1 MIIVG
6 NGEIVESNI
15 FSRSNALFT
24 YFLDI
29 FSVFIENKKFWV
41 LHTVR

>member
-1 MIIVG
+1 MIIIC
-6 NGEIVESNI
+6 NGKVFEIKI

>member
-1 MIIVG
+1 MIIIC
-6 NGEIVESNI
+6 NGKVFEIEI

-29 FSVFIENKKFWV
+29 FSVFSLKTKSFRFF
-41 LHTVR
+41 VR